1 VIGAIDLL
9 RVRKM
14 HDYISVLTFP
24 SLYAP
29 LMVPESVRYRLRV
42 CGVVGKL
49 PSDLLVIAN
58 PVVR

>member
-1 VIGAIDLL
+1 
-9 RVRKM
+9 M

-29 LMVPESVRYRLRV
+29 LMAPESVRYGLGV
-42 CGVVGKL
+42 CGVVGEL
-49 PSDLLVIAN
+49 PSDLVVIAD